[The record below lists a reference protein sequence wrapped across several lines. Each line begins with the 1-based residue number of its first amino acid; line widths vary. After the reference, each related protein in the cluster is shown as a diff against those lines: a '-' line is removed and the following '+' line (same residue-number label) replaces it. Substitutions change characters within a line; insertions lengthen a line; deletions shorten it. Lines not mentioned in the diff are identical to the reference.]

1 MKLLWVTYFILN
13 INAAIDTGKYQDISV
28 AEVED
33 HIDGG
38 DLISYLRERLEGDL
52 DLTFIKE
59 PDALELNAKLNDILV
74 AQRGN
79 ERRKWGIE
87 NSGLCLLVAWANE
100 IMQREAGQQVA

>member
-13 INAAIDTGKYQDISV
+13 INAAID
-28 AEVED
+28 
-33 HIDGG
+33 
-38 DLISYLRERLEGDL
+38 
-52 DLTFIKE
+52 
-59 PDALELNAKLNDILV
+59 AKLNDILA

>member
-13 INAAIDTGKYQDISV
+13 INGAIETGKYQDVSV
-28 AEVED
+28 EEVEE

-38 DLISYLRERLEGDL
+38 GLIPYLRERLGGDL
-52 DLTFIKE
+52 DLSFLKE
-59 PDALELNAKLNDILV
+59 QDAQELNAKLNDILA

-87 NSGLCLLVAWANE
+87 KSGLCLLVAWANE